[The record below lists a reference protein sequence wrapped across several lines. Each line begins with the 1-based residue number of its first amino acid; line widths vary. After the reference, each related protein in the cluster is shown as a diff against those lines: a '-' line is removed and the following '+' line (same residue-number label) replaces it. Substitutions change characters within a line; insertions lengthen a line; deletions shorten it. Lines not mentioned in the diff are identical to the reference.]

1 MQTTYHKD
9 FTITFWDAYRM
20 CWTRMN
26 AENISP
32 NLLDTMTEA
41 ERKRIL
47 EVRRAQRIV
56 ATASARH

>member
-1 MQTTYHKD
+1 MKTTYHKD
-9 FTITFWDAYRM
+9 FTVTFWDVYRM

-26 AENISP
+26 VDNISQ
-32 NLLDTMTEA
+32 NLLDTMTQA

-56 ATASARH
+56 ATTSARL